1 MALVCFRGR
10 VGNMVCE
17 EEEMTLYFVTMELQP
32 DAYPSLPVEG
42 LARIVRGAILP
53 SVETLIPLK
62 ATRTLVTGGY
72 LVGERQ
78 MVFGEVCTD
87 RLLSTRYATR
97 TLCLS
102 EWSHSWTLPRLRHH
116 ILVNLESGETPGLS
130 AR

>member
-1 MALVCFRGR
+1 VALACFRGR

-17 EEEMTLYFVTMELQP
+17 EEKTLYFVTMDLQP
-32 DAYPSLPVEG
+32 DAYPSLPVDG
-42 LARIVRGAILP
+42 LARIMRGAILP
-53 SVETLIPLK
+53 SVQALIPLK

-72 LVGERQ
+72 LVRERQ

-102 EWSHSWTLPRLRHH
+102 EWSHSGAASP
-116 ILVNLESGETPGLS
+116 
-130 AR
+130 